1 MMTRGWVAALVLL
14 AAGATGA
21 VSARQGPSPE
31 VRARIDAFVKGVNAD
46 TADGF
51 EAMAQANF
59 TPGMLARR
67 TAADRE
73 QMFRRLKSDFGT
85 MTVERVMR
93 NDDTLELRVK
103 GSTGIQA
110 TIALDLEAAAPFRI
124 MSMRVELGDA
134 ESRQSLPP
142 VPVTGAMTA
151 DQLASTL
158 DGYVAPMAAADTFS
172 GTILVAKAGVP
183 VFQKAYGLADR
194 DKRVANTMATRFNIG
209 SINKMF
215 TKTAIAQLVAKG
227 TLSLDD
233 TIGKLLPDYP
243 DPQARTAT
251 VAQLLGHTAG
261 IADFFGEKFDGADKT
276 RFRSNR
282 DYYQFVSGLPM
293 TFAPGTRRQ
302 YCNGCYI
309 VLGEIVARASGL
321 AYEDYIAQHVFQPA
335 GMKTAAFLHTD
346 QPAERM
352 AIGYTH
358 QSPNGPQNLH
368 NNVSM
373 HGVAGSGA
381 GGAYASAADL
391 LAFAD
396 ALRHER
402 LLDTTMTNWFFGP
415 DGGPVAAGGAGDRS
429 LGVAGGAPGLNA
441 SLETDAS
448 WDVVVLA
455 NLDPPAAVQL
465 GVGIARALR
474 AHP

>member
-1 MMTRGWVAALVLL
+1 
-14 AAGATGA
+14 
-21 VSARQGPSPE
+21 
-31 VRARIDAFVKGVNAD
+31 
-46 TADGF
+46 
-51 EAMAQANF
+51 MAQANF
-59 TPGMLARR
+59 TPEMLARR
-67 TAADRE
+67 TATDRK
-73 QMFRRLKSDFGT
+73 QMATRLKSDFGR

-93 NDDTLELRVK
+93 NDDTLELHVK

-110 TIALDLEAAAPFRI
+110 TIALNLEPEAPFRI
-124 MSMRVELGDA
+124 TSMRVELGDA
-134 ESRQSLPP
+134 ESRQNLPP

-151 DQLASTL
+151 DQLASAL
-158 DGYVAPMAAADTFS
+158 DGYVAPMVAADTFS

-183 VFQKAYGLADR
+183 VFQKVYGLADR
-194 DKRVANTMATRFNIG
+194 DKRVANTMTTRFNIG

-215 TKTAIAQLVAKG
+215 TKTAIAQLVALG

-251 VAQLLGHTAG
+251 VAQLLGHSAG
-261 IADFFGEKFDGADKT
+261 IADFFGEKFDAADKT

-302 YCNGCYI
+302 YCNGCYV
-309 VLGEIVARASGL
+309 VLGEIVSRASGM
-321 AYEDYIAQHVFQPA
+321 AYEDYIDQHVFQPA
-335 GMKTAAFLHTD
+335 GMKIAAFLRAD
-346 QPAERM
+346 RPAENR

-358 QSPNGPQNLH
+358 QSPTGPQNLH

-402 LLDTTMTNWFFGP
+402 LLDTKMTSWFFGP
-415 DGGPVAAGGAGDRS
+415 DGGPVTAGAAGDRS
-429 LGVAGGAPGLNA
+429 LA
-441 SLETDAS
+441 S
-448 WDVVVLA
+448 
-455 NLDPPAAVQL
+455 PAARP
-465 GVGIARALR
+465 A
-474 AHP
+474 